1 MQCPA
6 LSAVPAA
13 RQLPVVS
20 DGSEGASCPE
30 GEPLLKQAVERA
42 IHKYHS
48 SIGPLLT
55 QLESQMGRIH
65 TRFHLLPLSAIV
77 VPSAASPPSRTVIL
91 LVQRIERP
99 SANLLQ
105 VRAAYQ
111 ELLVSS
117 GPASPRPAGVIAA
130 SRGLSSPSLL
140 LSPAA
145 ADVPISKVASWTQG
159 GNFAP
164 SLSLVSTFQITAQAS
179 DVCQVQTARPADART
194 PHVPLPIQV
203 SGSNLS
209 PPSRSTSRSAS

>member
-20 DGSEGASCPE
+20 DVFEEASCTE

-65 TRFHLLPLSAIV
+65 TRFHLLPLAAFG
-77 VPSAASPPSRTVIL
+77 VPPAPPPPSRTVIL
-91 LVQRIERP
+91 LVQRIEGL
-99 SANLLQ
+99 SANLLRG
-105 VRAAYQ
+105 RAAYQ

-117 GPASPRPAGVIAA
+117 GPASPRPAGGIAA
-130 SRGLSSPSLL
+130 SR
-140 LSPAA
+140 
-145 ADVPISKVASWTQG
+145 
-159 GNFAP
+159 
-164 SLSLVSTFQITAQAS
+164 
-179 DVCQVQTARPADART
+179 
-194 PHVPLPIQV
+194 
-203 SGSNLS
+203 
-209 PPSRSTSRSAS
+209 